1 MCGSTLKV
9 LALERVEKFETN
21 RLKMKL
27 TSSWRDETLVMS
39 LRICETK
46 DENPAVIGDKV
57 RMRTKNELL
66 EVVVVV
72 VVEQGLDI
80 VTRSVLK
87 EYYIARSTKYKV
99 RRPKPD
105 T

>member
-1 MCGSTLKV
+1 MHPERSLSGECGSTLKV

-72 VVEQGLDI
+72 EQGLDLCQCLVCLVGNI
-80 VTRSVLK
+80 VRT
-87 EYYIARSTKYKV
+87 I
-99 RRPKPD
+99 
-105 T
+105 

>member
-1 MCGSTLKV
+1 MHPERSLSGECGSTLKV

-72 VVEQGLDI
+72 VEQGLDLCQCLVCLVGNI
-80 VTRSVLK
+80 VRTS
-87 EYYIARSTKYKV
+87 
-99 RRPKPD
+99 
-105 T
+105 

>member
-72 VVEQGLDI
+72 LVVEQGLDLCQCL
-80 VTRSVLK
+80 VCLVGNT
-87 EYYIARSTKYKV
+87 V
-99 RRPKPD
+99 RVI
-105 T
+105 